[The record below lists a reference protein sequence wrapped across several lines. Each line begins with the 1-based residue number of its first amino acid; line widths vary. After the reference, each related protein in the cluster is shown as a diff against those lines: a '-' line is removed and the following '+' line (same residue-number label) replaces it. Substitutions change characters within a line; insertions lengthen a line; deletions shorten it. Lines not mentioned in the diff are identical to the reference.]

1 MLLDI
6 LLLCNIRLW
15 ADYRFLG
22 LAAWSRGLCFSS
34 ASCSSGRWIQHT
46 GSMLQSTAT
55 ALEPNFSVQF
65 LVLLL
70 KHSRAAESIL
80 RLNWID
86 RECFHK
92 ANSIW
97 RAVQKCWGKRELKLV
112 HCLICN
118 QYFSALWASF
128 ISIIEFCFNK
138 TVGLNNFLHYAIE
151 FVGLLEEV

>member
-1 MLLDI
+1 MLLDM

-22 LAAWSRGLCFSS
+22 PAAWSRGLCFSS
-34 ASCSSGRWIQHT
+34 ASCSSGRQIQHR
-46 GSMLQSTAT
+46 GSMLENTVT
-55 ALEPNFSVQF
+55 ALELNLSMQF
-65 LVLLL
+65 LLLLL
-70 KHSRAAESIL
+70 KHSKAAGSIL

-92 ANSIW
+92 GNLIW

-112 HCLICN
+112 HWLICN

-128 ISIIEFCFNK
+128 ISIIEFVSVK
-138 TVGLNNFLHYAIE
+138 TWFQLSLSIMQ
-151 FVGLLEEV
+151 LSL